1 METWVDLIQSYG
13 YLQGKQEGQSQ
24 KTTEAEVRG
33 ASQTAAR
40 LAVMEEGRG
49 VRNIGNL
56 GKLEKPARQHS
67 PPKFLDA
74 LRPPSTWI

>member
-1 METWVDLIQSYG
+1 METWVGLIQSYG

-24 KTTEAEVRG
+24 KTTEAEVRE
-33 ASQTAAR
+33 ASQTASQ
-40 LAVMEEGRG
+40 LAVTEEGRG
-49 VRNIGNL
+49 VKNIGNL

-74 LRPPSTWI
+74 LHPPSTWI